1 MSTTTAIEPNYDEAG
16 TCAYCGWNSA
26 YMHSHAMSAAWD
38 GCKYMAARY
47 DITTEEGDVRC
58 VEQAWYAAKL
68 EKKIAALHD
77 RKMDWRELLEKLNAD
92 DELCFLDDWSNKH
105 PKELRESLGQMGQYM
120 AHLVEEA
127 YCDLVRDAAGD
138 PPDGGR
144 CTEHLAEE
152 DALAKQL
159 TAVSLAPASSDTS
172 PSPSPSE
179 CGTSGSPA
187 RPAPCS
193 PPPPP
198 TCGPE

>member
-1 MSTTTAIEPNYDEAG
+1 MATTTTTTTAIEANYDEAG

-47 DITTEEGDVRC
+47 DITTEDGEVRC

-77 RKMDWRELLEKLNAD
+77 KEMPWQELLEKLNAD

-120 AHLVEEA
+120 AHLVEE
-127 YCDLVRDAAGD
+127 DVL
-138 PPDGGR
+138 
-144 CTEHLAEE
+144 
-152 DALAKQL
+152 KQL

-172 PSPSPSE
+172 PSPAPSE
-179 CGTSGSPA
+179 CDTSGSPA

-198 TCGPE
+198 TCESE

>member
-1 MSTTTAIEPNYDEAG
+1 MLHPPHLLYPLVCHLPMPTTAIEPNYDEAG

-92 DELCFLDDWSNKH
+92 NELCFLDDWSNKH

-120 AHLVEEA
+120 AHLVEE
-127 YCDLVRDAAGD
+127 DVL
-138 PPDGGR
+138 
-144 CTEHLAEE
+144 
-152 DALAKQL
+152 KQL
-159 TAVSLAPASSDTS
+159 TSVSLSPASAGTS

-179 CGTSGSPA
+179 CDTSGSPA
-187 RPAPCS
+187 RPSPPS

-198 TCGPE
+198 TSESE